1 VPIGV
6 WPTFSLSP
14 VESYV
19 YRGRTSVVNNNNNKK
34 GESKVELE
42 GSPGKVKWTRIA
54 NNPINYTA
62 RP

>member
-1 VPIGV
+1 L
-6 WPTFSLSP
+6 PTFSLSP
-14 VESYV
+14 VESYI
-19 YRGRTSVVNNNNNKK
+19 RGGNNNNNEK
-34 GESKVELE
+34 GERKVELE